1 MAGPGRR
8 GLSANQLEAFERD
21 GFVIVD
27 ALLSYR
33 DLAPIYDEYEQ
44 VLEEQQE
51 RLLAVGAI
59 RERLVGTFGDRYC
72 AVLTADPQAHRWFNI
87 SLPLVN
93 GPDDADSYVM
103 HCGPAVFDL
112 LRHPLIL
119 DAVES
124 VIGSEI
130 ASNPVQQMRM
140 KPPEI
145 QVVDETLRGHSN
157 VGTTT
162 WHQDIVALLPDA
174 DDSQIVTVW
183 VALTDALIENGCLV
197 SIPGSHRLGP
207 QVHCSNQELAS
218 EPYVPPAVLAG
229 LKERPLPV
237 RRGGIVLFDKLNV
250 HRALPNR
257 SGSMRWSADLR
268 YNPIGQGTGRPA
280 FPTFVARS
288 ARTPELT
295 LEDFGVWKNRW
306 DAAREAIVSRTYT
319 DRIFEDVRWNDEVVC

>member
-1 MAGPGRR
+1 MSGTGRR

-21 GFVIVD
+21 GFVVVD
-27 ALLSYR
+27 GLLNDR
-33 DLAPIYDEYEQ
+33 DLVPIYDEYELI
-44 VLEEQQE
+44 LEDQIG
-51 RLLAVGAI
+51 RMLAAGAL
-59 RERLVGTFGDRYC
+59 RQRPVGTFGDRYA
-72 AVLTADPQAHRWFNI
+72 AVITADPQAHRRFNI
-87 SLPLVN
+87 SLPLIN
-93 GPDDADSYVM
+93 GPVDADSYLM

-112 LRHPLIL
+112 LRHPSIL

-124 VIGSEI
+124 VIGPEI

-140 KPPEI
+140 KPAEA
-145 QVVDETLRGHSN
+145 QVVDETLRRHSN
-157 VGTTT
+157 VGATT

-207 QVHCSNQELAS
+207 QVHCANQELAS
-218 EPYVPPAVLAG
+218 EPYVPPAVLSE

-257 SGSMRWSADLR
+257 SKSMRWSADLR

-280 FPTFVARS
+280 FPTFAARS
-288 ARTPELT
+288 ARTPGLVLT
-295 LEDFGVWKNRW
+295 EFEVWKDRW

-319 DRIFEDVRWNDEVVC
+319 DRVFEDVRWNDEVVC